1 MNVRKI
7 IPADILKSPQ
17 GPFST
22 KCTIV
27 IFKRLIKTQ
36 DLEERFIAKVEV
48 LVVLVR
54 VDQLKTR
61 IVENLGIP
69 WQLAP
74 IAFTKQNL

>member
-1 MNVRKI
+1 MREI

-61 IVENLGIP
+61 IVEYLGIP

>member
-1 MNVRKI
+1 M
-7 IPADILKSPQ
+7 
-17 GPFST
+17 
-22 KCTIV
+22 